1 MRCKSVSTLRLKFRA
16 AAFATLLASV
26 TAFAIPLAHGTALR
40 IEVTDARGKA
50 VPDAVVTATAQ
61 NPSMPSPAANKPATM
76 DQVAKAFVPGVL
88 VVRTGQS
95 VIFPNSDSVA
105 HQVYSFSPAKRFE
118 LPLYRGHA
126 HPPIVL
132 DHPGLIVLGC
142 NIHDS
147 MVGYIFVTDAPY
159 FGTSD
164 ARGHWNAGE
173 LPAANYEIGVWSAR
187 LPRDAA
193 IVTQRVEVGEQPTVV
208 KISLK
213 ETLRPAPSASPDPR
227 VRDY

>member
-1 MRCKSVSTLRLKFRA
+1 MRCKSVPAPEIMVRA
-16 AAFATLLASV
+16 AAFTALLVSV
-26 TAFAIPLAHGTALR
+26 TAFAIPFAHGAGLT
-40 IEVTDARGKA
+40 IEITDARGRV

-61 NPSMPSPAANKPATM
+61 NLPTPAAAANKPAIM
-76 DQVAKAFVPGVL
+76 DQVGKAFVPGVL

-118 LPLYRGHA
+118 LPLYRGQA
-126 HPPIVL
+126 HPPITL
-132 DHPGLIVLGC
+132 DRPGLVVLGC

-164 ARGHWNAGE
+164 ARGQWKAGD
-173 LPAANYEIGVWSAR
+173 LPAASYEIGVWSAR

-193 IVTQRVEVGEQPTVV
+193 VVTQRVDVGETPAVV
-208 KISLK
+208 KIRLR
-213 ETLRPAPSASPDPR
+213 ETLRSAPSASQDPR